1 MVTWDRKRMPAR
13 LSGLALAAA
22 LAAGC
27 GGSGGRSGTVGTAN
41 PGQMQIMMADDP
53 VDGVEAVNVTLTQI
67 EALYDGEQDSR
78 GRIDDDRGV
87 ASAPDTEPDGNDQW
101 VTLSSQPR
109 TFNLLDYANKPFS
122 RLLDLG
128 NVRVPSGHYKR
139 FRFTITAVD
148 VVIAG
153 VRVTP
158 VMTTN
163 RVEVPSECF
172 VSPREN
178 ETLVVDFDA
187 GGSVQ
192 SDGSTYQFDP
202 QLRMLQQDHSATVS
216 GTVEFQATTPVTN
229 FQARVELLDGA
240 GQVAAHSEVEAASS
254 TPQPMA
260 LAPFVIHAVP
270 PGIYSVRVTG
280 EQGFQGVVSAPLP
293 VQAAGGQSV
302 QTGAFALSR

>member
-1 MVTWDRKRMPAR
+1 MVIWDRKRR
-13 LSGLALAAA
+13 LAPVALGVL

-27 GGSGGRSGTVGTAN
+27 GGGSGGASGAVGAAN
-41 PGQMQIMMADDP
+41 PGQIQIVLADAP
-53 VDGVEAVNVTLTQI
+53 VDGVEAVNVTVTKI

-87 ASAPDTEPDGNDQW
+87 ASTTDTEKDANDEW
-101 VTLSSQPR
+101 LTLSSQTR
-109 TFNLLDYANKPFS
+109 TINLLDYANKPFS
-122 RLLDLG
+122 GLLGLV

-153 VRVTP
+153 VHVTP
-158 VMTTN
+158 VMSTN
-163 RVEVPSECF
+163 RVEVVSECF
-172 VSPREN
+172 VSPRED

-202 QLRMLQQDHSATVS
+202 KMRMLQQDHAATVS
-216 GTVEFQATTPVTN
+216 GTVEFQAVTPVTN
-229 FQARVELLDGA
+229 FQARVELLDGT
-240 GQVAAHSEVEAASS
+240 GQVVAHSEVAAASS

-260 LAPFVIHAVP
+260 LAPFAIHAVP
-270 PGIYSVRVTG
+270 PGIYSVRVMG
-280 EQGFQGVVSAPLP
+280 EQGFQGVVSTPLP
-293 VQAAGGQSV
+293 VQAAGGQTV